1 MKPASLLIL
10 SLGALLQADASA
22 ATLVPSDVVA
32 NIYHSPDSRADAFL
46 AVTDDPLAP
55 DGTFDTYDEN
65 GIGTGTNDFTGLIFS
80 KEVIF
85 DSVTLTLVE
94 EFSEGDGFLEA
105 PKVYLLNTQA
115 DPGSTDP
122 SSIDS
127 GYIEVGSISGY
138 TPDTNGALGA
148 GTFTFDFTTLPLGSR
163 TGFGFAIGGVPG
175 GGVENFINVGALS
188 AAGSPVP
195 EPTTFALCGLMAA
208 GFASMRRRRN

>member
-148 GTFTFDFTTLPLGSR
+148 GTFTFDFTTLTR
-163 TGFGFAIGGVPG
+163 QQNRVW
-175 GGVENFINVGALS
+175 VRHW
-188 AAGSPVP
+188 GSP
-195 EPTTFALCGLMAA
+195 
-208 GFASMRRRRN
+208 RRRC